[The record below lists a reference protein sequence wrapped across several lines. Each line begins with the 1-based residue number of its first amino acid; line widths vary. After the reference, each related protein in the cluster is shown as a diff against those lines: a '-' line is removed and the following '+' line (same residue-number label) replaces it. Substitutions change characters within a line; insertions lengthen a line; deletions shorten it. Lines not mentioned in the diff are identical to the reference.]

1 MPAERRGERIKAE
14 GSNEWL
20 GGSSVFRWAPPIT
33 SKKSPRR
40 VPTETLKDNRHQVE
54 AQSESPEEDERPA
67 DTFRICQRIVKA
79 KLANDGVFWGP
90 GR

>member
-1 MPAERRGERIKAE
+1 
-14 GSNEWL
+14 
-20 GGSSVFRWAPPIT
+20 
-33 SKKSPRR
+33 

-79 KLANDGVFWGP
+79 KLANDGVFEARVGKLDQP
-90 GR
+90 I